1 MRTLFA
7 AGLVAGMVVWIF
19 VLQRRLQAERMR
31 GDMYRDIAGRLD
43 RKIVE
48 LSGRGA

>member
-7 AGLVAGMVVWIF
+7 AGVVAGIVAWIF
-19 VLQRRLQAERMR
+19 MIQRRLRAERMR
-31 GDMYRDIAGRLD
+31 GDMYRDIAARLE
-43 RKIVE
+43 RQVGE